1 SDFVTIYSSVFDH
14 EVTPS
19 PEVSSTSLKTLEV
32 TSSSVVATFFR
43 AVDVK
48 TTNSCTSDYE
58 VTLLPGVTATSPDA
72 QELTS
77 SKVELTTLKRREGE
91 IMEY

>member
-1 SDFVTIYSSVFDH
+1 MMTMILIFPF
-14 EVTPS
+14 
-19 PEVSSTSLKTLEV
+19 L
-32 TSSSVVATFFR
+32 

-48 TTNSCTSDYE
+48 TTNSRTSDYE

-77 SKVELTTLKRREGE
+77 SKVELTTLKSKSSRNE
-91 IMEY
+91 ID

>member
-1 SDFVTIYSSVFDH
+1 MMTTILIF
-14 EVTPS
+14 PF
-19 PEVSSTSLKTLEV
+19 L
-32 TSSSVVATFFR
+32 

-58 VTLLPGVTATSPDA
+58 VTLLPSVTATSPDA

-77 SKVELTTLKRREGE
+77 SKVELTTLKSKSSRNE
-91 IMEY
+91 ID